1 MADLSKIKLNG
12 TTYNFKDTWARTNLQ
27 TASQVQ
33 TAITTALGNVSGFD
47 ISIVQTLPTTG
58 AQGTFYFVPNSQ
70 ESGNNIYDE
79 YVYINNAWE
88 KIGTTE
94 IDLTDYLQKTDI
106 ADWAKAAT
114 KPSYTASEVGAL
126 ASNTTYVSTFNGQ
139 SGAVTYIPPVT
150 SVNGQTGAVT
160 IAVYD
165 DTSLAARV
173 TALENTNWNRYYT
186 GTSVPNNAT
195 GNNGDL
201 YFKM

>member
-12 TTYNFKDTWARTNLQ
+12 TTYNFKDAWARTNLQ

-47 ISIVQTLPTTG
+47 ISIVQTLPATG
-58 AQGTFYFVPNSQ
+58 DQGTFYFVPNSQ

-106 ADWAKAAT
+106 AAWAKAAN
-114 KPSYTASEVGAL
+114 KPSYTANEVGAL
-126 ASNTTYVSTFNGQ
+126 ASTVP
-139 SGAVTYIPPVT
+139 AAAIT
-150 SVNGQTGAVT
+150 SSD
-160 IAVYD
+160 I
-165 DTSLAARV
+165 S
-173 TALENTNWNRYYT
+173 NWNNKISLSDLPIYD
-186 GTSVPNNAT
+186 GTVV
-195 GNNGDL
+195 
-201 YFKM
+201 